1 MLIVFTNFK
10 HIEMFLQTQETSPSD
25 SDNDAGNLI
34 HFCDR

>member
-10 HIEMFLQTQETSPSD
+10 PIEMFLQTQETSPSD
-25 SDNDAGNLI
+25 SDNDASIII